1 VLSMPPI
8 INSNREWSV
17 IRRSASDSF
26 AYHQYIADSKI
37 TLNTTNIFIDVTA
50 TDQTKLYVETDFL
63 VEPSG
68 RGLIDCILVILSSTS
83 LWPCSRNTASRLSS
97 ESETPSSYFGRT
109 NAYVPCSRVEPVK
122 ITYHDGSS
130 RISPQLTPRAT
141 QASISYIN
149 AALGLKLS
157 PEEMA
162 GLLNRMSLAASPSA
176 EAPTETLDVFVPCTR
191 SDILH
196 ECDIM
201 EDVGIAYGFNNLPT
215 GLPQTST
222 VAKPFAINKLADV
235 VRKECAMAGWVEV
248 LPLIL
253 VSHDGPPNCQL
264 EYLLALIL

>member
-1 VLSMPPI
+1 MLMFRV
-8 INSNREWSV
+8 
-17 IRRSASDSF
+17 
-26 AYHQYIADSKI
+26 Y
-37 TLNTTNIFIDVTA
+37 
-50 TDQTKLYVETDFL
+50 
-63 VEPSG
+63 
-68 RGLIDCILVILSSTS
+68 
-83 LWPCSRNTASRLSS
+83 
-97 ESETPSSYFGRT
+97 
-109 NAYVPCSRVEPVK
+109 RVEPVK
-122 ITYHDGSS
+122 ITYPDGSS

-162 GLLNRMSLAASPSA
+162 GLLNRMSLTASPSA
-176 EAPTETLDVFVPCTR
+176 EAPEETLDVFVPCTR

-253 VSHDGPPNCQL
+253 VSDDDL
-264 EYLLALIL
+264 VERTMSYRLATVRDSALTTRTSLG